1 MDTALFWQSR
11 VLPPAAGTAAVS
23 DWHAHLWNAVSVG
36 RQCLT
41 VALQSRRAALQLL
54 WSAALSPGRAKAAH
68 SNCLSA
74 VPVFTLRW
82 DPPNNSH
89 LFLLSLE
96 ASSW

>member
-1 MDTALFWQSR
+1 METGLVWQSGD
-11 VLPPAAGTAAVS
+11 LPPAPGTASVS
-23 DWHAHLWNAVSVG
+23 DWHLHLWNAVSIG

-41 VALQSRRAALQLL
+41 IAFQSRWAAVQLL
-54 WSAALSPGRAKAAH
+54 WSAALSPGRAKAVH
-68 SNCLSA
+68 SNCLSP

-82 DPPNNSH
+82 DPPNNSR